1 MIQNFV
7 KKVFGSRS
15 DREVKL
21 LLPMVDQINQLAEGI
36 TNLSDDAMIER
47 SQALRESVIAAREAA
62 QTKADAEIL
71 DKDEA
76 NKFVLMAEHEKLEE
90 ILPEAFAMV
99 KETCLRMCGT
109 SWSVVGREL
118 SWDMVPYDVQ
128 IIGGIILHRGNVAE
142 MKTGEGKTLVAAFP
156 IYLNAL
162 TSRGVHLVT
171 VNDYLAQRDAE
182 WMGEIY
188 RRLGLSV
195 GYILNNM
202 APEQRRANYNCDIT
216 YGTNNEFGFD
226 YLRDNMSLQKED
238 LVQRDH
244 AYAIVDEVDS
254 VLIDEA
260 RTPLIISGAVDA
272 PVDTSFKELRPMVQN
287 LVRNQNALVA
297 KIVGEG
303 QSLMS
308 DGKNKEAGYKLLQAL
323 RGMPKHPK
331 VMKIFQEAGTKK
343 LAHQVE
349 SEFMR
354 DKKLHEVDEDL
365 YFSIDEKTH
374 VIDIN
379 EKGRNALAPDNP
391 DVFVIPDLGELL
403 HDIDENDQ
411 LSKLEKDQEKEKA
424 YQVHADRSGRIHNMT
439 QLLRAYT
446 LYEKDVEYVVQDGRV
461 QIVDEFTGRILSG
474 RRYSDGL
481 HQALEAKENV
491 TVERETQTLATITIQ
506 NYFRMYDKLAGMTGT
521 AETEAEEFG
530 SIYNLDVLVIPTHRP
545 IVRDDRDDLIYK
557 TTREKYNAAVD
568 EITQCHHSGQPSLVG
583 TISVEASE
591 LLSRMLK
598 RKGIPHNVLNAK
610 QHQSEAEIVALAGQR
625 GAVTIATNMAG
636 RGTDIKLGEGIKEL
650 DGLHIIG
657 TERHESRRIDL
668 QLRGRSGRQGDP
680 GTSVFYL
687 SLEDD
692 LMRLFNSER
701 IASVMDKL
709 GAEEGEVITAKMVT
723 RAIENA
729 QKKVEQRNF
738 GIRKHLLEYDDVM
751 NQQRQVVYDLRKQ
764 ALNDDDITDAID
776 DMVDD
781 YVDDELNRMGDTSP
795 ENWDWDD
802 LGQSLSSHMLVD
814 VSLEK
819 VQETNGN
826 QEITLEDV
834 RSFVLFRAKEV
845 YQTRESLL
853 PADVM
858 RGFEK
863 FVVLRT
869 IDEKWKDHLYA
880 MDQLRE
886 GINLRAYGQKNPLL
900 EYKSEGFQMFQQMM
914 ADTSETTI
922 KRLYRTQIQGMEAAP
937 EMPVSKA
944 RNIQTQH
951 DETTG
956 MGFSGPSMQEQA
968 PAQSGAPKQPIH
980 VDEKIGRNAKIK
992 MVSPS
997 GKQVEVKYKKLKQ
1010 YLNQGYTQVS

>member
-1 MIQNFV
+1 MIQKLV
-7 KKVFGSRS
+7 KKIFGTRS
-15 DREVKL
+15 DREIRQLFPLVDEINKL
-21 LLPMVDQINQLAEGI
+21 TESLKNKSDQELK
-36 TNLSDDAMIER
+36 DR
-47 SQALRESVIAAREAA
+47 SQELRAELIEDSS
-62 QTKADAEIL
+62 KAKEFASKEFS
-71 DKDEA
+71 DKSEQA
-76 NKFVLMAEHEKLEE
+76 KYVLEQEHKKLEA

-99 KETCLRMCGT
+99 KETCTRMCGS

-118 SWDMVPYDVQ
+118 SWEMVPYDVQ
-128 IIGGIILHRGNVAE
+128 IVGGVILHRGNVAE

-162 TSRGVHLVT
+162 TGRGVHLIT

-188 RRLGLSV
+188 KRLGLTV

-202 APEQRRANYNCDIT
+202 SPEQRKNNYSCDIT

-226 YLRDNMSLQKED
+226 YLRDNMALQKDD
-238 LVQRDH
+238 LVQRGH
-244 AYAIVDEVDS
+244 AFAIVDEVDS

-272 PVDTSFKELRPMVQN
+272 PVDTTFSELRPLVQN
-287 LVRNQNALVA
+287 LVQKQNSLVA
-297 KIVGEG
+297 KIVSDAE
-303 QSLMS
+303 SLMK
-308 DGKNKEAGYKLLQAL
+308 DEKNNDSGYKFLQAL

-331 VMKIFQEAGTKK
+331 VMKAFQEAGTKK
-343 LAHQVE
+343 LAHQIE

-365 YFSIDEKTH
+365 FFSIDEKTH
-374 VIDIN
+374 VIDIT
-379 EKGRNALAPDNP
+379 EKGRNTLAPNDP
-391 DVFVIPDLGELL
+391 EVFIIPDLGEIL
-403 HDIDENDQ
+403 HDIEKNDN
-411 LSKLEKDQEKEKA
+411 LSQLEKDQEKDKA
-424 YQVHADRSGRIHNMT
+424 HQLHADRSGKIHNMT

-481 HQALEAKENV
+481 HQALETKENV
-491 TVERETQTLATITIQ
+491 KIERETQTLATITIQ

-530 SIYNLDVLVIPTHRP
+530 SIYNLDVLAIPTHMP
-545 IVRDDRDDLIYK
+545 VVRDDRNDLIYK
-557 TTREKYNAAVD
+557 TTREKYNAVVE
-568 EITQCHHSGQPSLVG
+568 EISKSHKSGQPTLVG
-583 TISVEASE
+583 TISVEVSE

-598 RKGIPHNVLNAK
+598 REGVPHNVLNAK
-610 QHQSEAEIVALAGQR
+610 QHQGEAEIVARAGQK

-636 RGTDIKLGEGIKEL
+636 RGTDIKLGRGITDL
-650 DGLHIIG
+650 GGLHIIG

-680 GTSVFYL
+680 GSSVFYL

-701 IASVMDKL
+701 IASVMDRL

-751 NQQRQVVYDLRKQ
+751 NQQRQVIYDLRRQ
-764 ALNDDDITDAID
+764 ALNDEEISNSIE
-776 DMVDD
+776 DMLDD
-781 YVDDELNRMGDTSP
+781 YVDDELAKMEEMSP
-795 ENWDWDD
+795 QNWDWENIK
-802 LGQSLSSHMLVD
+802 QNFASHLLVEVNLELVQNHIGMND
-814 VSLEK
+814 ITVEHVREFVLEK
-819 VQETNGN
+819 A
-826 QEITLEDV
+826 
-834 RSFVLFRAKEV
+834 REV
-845 YQTRESLL
+845 YNSRKSLL
-853 PADVM
+853 PSDVM
-858 RGFEK
+858 NGFEK
-863 FVVLRT
+863 FVALRT

-914 ADTSETTI
+914 ADTSELTLQ
-922 KRLYRTQIQGMEAAP
+922 RLYRTQIQGMSASP
-937 EMPVSKA
+937 QMPVTKD
-944 RNIQTQH
+944 RNVQVQH
-951 DETTG
+951 DESTG
-956 MGFSGPSMQEQA
+956 MGFSGPSLKEQA
-968 PAQSGAPKQPIH
+968 AASSGIPNQPIN
-980 VDEKIGRNAKIK
+980 VDEKIGRNEKIK
-992 MVSPS
+992 LVSPS
-997 GKQVEVKYKKLKQ
+997 GEQIKVKYKKLQQ
-1010 YLNQGYTQVS
+1010 YLNQGYSKV

>member
-1 MIQNFV
+1 MIQNLV

-15 DREVKL
+15 DREVKQL
-21 LLPMVDQINQLAEGI
+21 YPLVDDINRLAEGFI
-36 TNLSDDAMIER
+36 DQSDKELKER
-47 SQALRESVIAAREAA
+47 SQELRATVIEAIEVA
-62 QTKADAEIL
+62 KAKAEKDII

-76 NKFVLMAEHEKLEE
+76 KKFILLAEHEKLEQ

-99 KETCLRMCGT
+99 KETCRRMCGT
-109 SWSVVGREL
+109 SWRVVGREL
-118 SWDMVPYDVQ
+118 SWEMVPYDVQ
-128 IIGGIILHRGNVAE
+128 IVGGIILHRGNVAE

-162 TSRGVHLVT
+162 TGRGVHLIT

-195 GYILNNM
+195 GFILNNM
-202 APEQRRANYNCDIT
+202 TPEMRRENYSCDIT

-226 YLRDNMSLQKED
+226 YLRDNMALQKED

-272 PVDTSFKELRPMVQN
+272 PVDTSFKDLCPLIQN
-287 LVRNQNALVA
+287 LVRQQNTLVGN
-297 KIVGEG
+297 IVSEGED
-303 QSLMS
+303 LMH
-308 DGKNKEAGYKLLQAL
+308 DGKDRDAGYKLLQAL

-331 VMKIFQEAGTKK
+331 VMKTFQEAGTKK
-343 LAHQVE
+343 LAYQVE

-354 DKKLHEVDEDL
+354 DKKLHEVDDDL
-365 YFSIDEKTH
+365 FFSIEEKSH
-374 VIDIN
+374 VIDIT
-379 EKGRNALAPDNP
+379 EKGRNTLAPDNP

-403 HDIDENDQ
+403 HDIDQNDG
-411 LSKLEKDQEKEKA
+411 LTKLEKDQEKEKA
-424 YQVHADRSGRIHNMT
+424 HQTHADRSGRIHNMT

-530 SIYNLDVLVIPTHRP
+530 SIYNLNVLVIPTHRP
-545 IVRDDRDDLIYK
+545 VVRDDRNDLIYK
-557 TTREKYNAAVD
+557 TTREKYNGVVE

-583 TISVEASE
+583 TISVDASE

-598 RKGIPHNVLNAK
+598 RKGIPHSVLNAK
-610 QHQSEAEIVALAGQR
+610 QHQSEAEIVARAGQR

-636 RGTDIKLGEGIKEL
+636 RGTDIKLGEGMKEL
-650 DGLHIIG
+650 GGLHIIG

-680 GTSVFYL
+680 GSSVFYL

-751 NQQRQVVYDLRKQ
+751 NQQRKVVYDIRKQ
-764 ALNDDDITDAID
+764 ALNDSDITEAIE

-781 YVDDELNRMGDTSP
+781 YVDDELTRMEDTSP
-795 ENWDWDD
+795 QNWDWDN
-802 LGQSLSSHMLVD
+802 LKQNLSSHMLVD
-814 VSLEK
+814 ANLDS
-819 VQETNGN
+819 VQETKGSD
-826 QEITLEDV
+826 EISLEDV
-834 RSFVLFRAKEV
+834 RDYILSQAKEV

-853 PADVM
+853 PEDIM

-869 IDEKWKDHLYA
+869 IDEKWKDHLYG

-914 ADTSETTI
+914 ADTSEETI
-922 KRLYRTQIQGMEAAP
+922 QRLYRTQIQGMESAP
-937 EMPVSKA
+937 EMPVNKA
-944 RNIQTQH
+944 RNVQTQH

-968 PAQSGAPKQPIH
+968 ASSSGAPKQPVH
-980 VDEKIGRNAKIK
+980 VDEKIGRNDKIK
-992 MVSPS
+992 LMSPS
-997 GKQVEVKYKKLKQ
+997 GKQVEVKYKKLQ
-1010 YLNQGYTQVS
+1010 QFLNQGYTKV

>member
-1 MIQNFV
+1 MIQNLV

-15 DREVKL
+15 DREVKQLYPLVSEINKFAETL
-21 LLPMVDQINQLAEGI
+21 LDKSDEDLKARSIELRNEIISAVKEAKEAAKKDINDKEEAKKFILLAEH
-36 TNLSDDAMIER
+36 S
-47 SQALRESVIAAREAA
+47 
-62 QTKADAEIL
+62 
-71 DKDEA
+71 
-76 NKFVLMAEHEKLEE
+76 KLEE

-99 KETCLRMCGT
+99 KETCRRMCGS
-109 SWSVVGREL
+109 SWKVVGREL
-118 SWDMVPYDVQ
+118 KWEMIPYDVQ

-162 TSRGVHLVT
+162 AGRGVHLIT

-188 RRLGLSV
+188 KRLGLSV
-195 GYILNNM
+195 GFILNNM
-202 APEQRRANYNCDIT
+202 TPEQRRQNYNCDIT

-226 YLRDNMSLQKED
+226 YLRDNMALQKED

-272 PVDTSFKELRPMVQN
+272 PVDSSFKDLRPLIQN
-287 LVRNQNALVA
+287 LVRKQNTLVSQI
-297 KIVGEG
+297 IVEADN
-303 QSLMS
+303 LLE
-308 DGKNKEAGYKLLQAL
+308 DGKDKEAGYKYLQAL

-331 VMKIFQEAGTKK
+331 VMKAFQEAGAKK
-343 LAHQVE
+343 LAYQIE

-365 YFSIDEKTH
+365 FFSIDEKTH
-374 VIDIN
+374 VIDIT
-379 EKGRNALAPDNP
+379 EMGRNNLAPDDP
-391 DVFVIPDLGELL
+391 DLFVIPDLGELL
-403 HDIDENDQ
+403 HDIDNNESF
-411 LSKLEKDQEKEKA
+411 SKIEKDKEKEA
-424 YQVHADRSGRIHNMT
+424 AHQTHADRSGQIHNMT

-446 LYEKDVEYVVQDGRV
+446 LYEKDVEYVVQDSRV

-521 AETEAEEFG
+521 AETEAEEFA
-530 SIYNLDVLVIPTHRP
+530 SIYNLEVLVIPTHRP
-545 IVRDDRDDLIYK
+545 IVRDDRNDLIYK
-557 TTREKYNAAVD
+557 TTREKYNAVVE
-568 EITQCHHSGQPSLVG
+568 EIIRCQQTGQPSLVG

-598 RKGIPHNVLNAK
+598 SKGVPHNVLNAK
-610 QHQSEAEIVALAGQR
+610 QHQSEAEIVARAGQH

-636 RGTDIKLGEGIKEL
+636 RGTDIKLGEGMKEL
-650 DGLHIIG
+650 GGLHIIG

-668 QLRGRSGRQGDP
+668 QLRGRSGRQGDS
-680 GTSVFYL
+680 GSSVFYL

-701 IASVMDKL
+701 IASIMDRL

-751 NQQRQVVYDLRKQ
+751 NQQRQVVYDIRKQ
-764 ALNDDDITDAID
+764 ALNDEDITEAID

-781 YVDDELNRMGDTSP
+781 YVDDELTNMEDTSP
-795 ENWDWDD
+795 ENWEWES
-802 LGQSLSSHMLVD
+802 LRQTLSSHMLVD
-814 VSLEK
+814 VNLEK
-819 VQETNGN
+819 VQELKKNEN
-826 QEITLEDV
+826 LTLEDV
-834 RSFVLFRAKEV
+834 REYILTQSKEV
-845 YQTRESLL
+845 YKTRESLL
-853 PADVM
+853 PQDVM

-900 EYKSEGFQMFQQMM
+900 EYKSEGFQMFQEMM
-914 ADTSETTI
+914 ANTSEATI
-922 KRLYRTQIQGMEAAP
+922 QRLYRTQIQGMDSAP
-937 EMPVSKA
+937 ELPSNKT
-944 RNIQTQH
+944 RNVQTLH

-968 PAQSGAPKQPIH
+968 AASSGVPNQPINT
-980 VDEKIGRNAKIK
+980 DEKIGRNDKIRL
-992 MVSPS
+992 VSPS
-997 GKQVEVKYKKLKQ
+997 GNQIEVKYKKLQQ
-1010 YLNQGYTQVS
+1010 YLNQGYTKV

>member
-1 MIQNFV
+1 MIQNLI

-15 DREVKL
+15 DREMKE
-21 LLPMVDQINQLAEGI
+21 LLPLVDEVNQFAESL
-36 TNLSDDAMIER
+36 TSKSDGE
-47 SQALRESVIAAREAA
+47 LRERTQELKASIREIRIIAEEKAA
-62 QTKADAEIL
+62 KEIN

-76 NKFVLMAEHEKLEE
+76 HKFILLAEHDKLEE

-99 KETCLRMCGT
+99 KETCRRMCGT
-109 SWSVVGREL
+109 SWKVVGREL
-118 SWDMVPYDVQ
+118 SWEMVPFDVQ
-128 IIGGIILHRGNVAE
+128 IMGGIILHRGNVTE

-162 TSRGVHLVT
+162 TGRGVHLIT

-182 WMGEIY
+182 WMGEVY
-188 RRLGLSV
+188 KRLDLSV
-195 GYILNNM
+195 GFILNNM
-202 APEQRRANYNCDIT
+202 TPEQRRENYNRDIT

-238 LVQRDH
+238 QVQRDH

-272 PVDTSFKELRPMVQN
+272 PVDTSFKDLRPLVQN
-287 LVRNQNALVA
+287 LVRQQNALVS
-297 KIVGEG
+297 KIVSEGET
-303 QSLMS
+303 LL
-308 DGKNKEAGYKLLQAL
+308 KEEKDRDAGYKFLQAL
-323 RGMPKHPK
+323 RGQPKHPK
-331 VMKIFQEAGTKK
+331 VMKIFQEGGTKK

-354 DKKLHEVDEDL
+354 DKKLHEVDDDL
-365 YFSIDEKTH
+365 FFSIDEKTH
-374 VIDIN
+374 VIDIT
-379 EKGRNALAPDNP
+379 EKGRNALAPDSP
-391 DVFVIPDLGELL
+391 ETFIIPDLGEML
-403 HDIDENDQ
+403 HDIDENES
-411 LSKLEKDQEKEKA
+411 LSKLEKDQEKENA
-424 YQVHADRSGRIHNMT
+424 HQLHPDRSGRIHNMT

-446 LYEKDVEYVVQDGRV
+446 LYDKDVEYVVENDRV
-461 QIVDEFTGRILSG
+461 QIVDEFTGRILAG

-530 SIYNLDVLVIPTHRP
+530 SIYNLDVVVIPTHRP
-545 IVRDDRDDLIYK
+545 IIRDDNEDLIYK
-557 TTREKYNAAVD
+557 TTREKYNAVVE
-568 EITQCHHSGQPSLVG
+568 EIASCHHKGQPSLVG
-583 TISVEASE
+583 TITVEASE

-598 RKGIPHNVLNAK
+598 RRVIPHNVLNAK
-610 QHQSEAEIVALAGQR
+610 QHQSEAEIVARAGQT

-636 RGTDIKLGEGIKEL
+636 RGTDIKLGEGVIEAG
-650 DGLHIIG
+650 GLHIIG

-680 GTSVFYL
+680 GSSVFYL

-701 IASVMDKL
+701 IASIMDRL

-751 NQQRQVVYDLRKQ
+751 NQQRQVVYDIRNQ
-764 ALNDDDITDAID
+764 ALNDEDISDAVL
-776 DMVDD
+776 DMVDE
-781 YVDDELNRMGDTSP
+781 YVDDELNRMEDISP
-795 ENWDWDD
+795 QNWDWEN
-802 LGQSLSSHMLVD
+802 LRQNLSSHLLVD
-814 VSLEK
+814 VDYESVKESAESDE
-819 VQETNGN
+819 VS
-826 QEITLEDV
+826 IEDA
-834 RSFVLFRAKEV
+834 RNFILDQAKEV

-853 PADVM
+853 PDDVM

-863 FVVLRT
+863 FVMLRT

-914 ADTSETTI
+914 VDTTEETVQ
-922 KRLYRTQIQGMEAAP
+922 RLYRTQIRGMEAAP
-937 EMPVSKA
+937 EMPVSRA
-944 RNIQTQH
+944 RNVQTQH

-968 PAQSGAPKQPIH
+968 VASSGVPKQPVH
-980 VDEKIGRNAKIK
+980 ADEKIGRNAKVK

-997 GKQVEVKYKKLKQ
+997 GKQVEVKYKKLQQ
-1010 YLNQGYTQVS
+1010 YLNQGYAQV

>member
-1 MIQNFV
+1 MIQNLI

-15 DREVKL
+15 DREMKP
-21 LLPMVDQINQLAEGI
+21 LLPLVDEVNQFAESL
-36 TNLSDDAMIER
+36 TSKSDDE
-47 SQALRESVIAAREAA
+47 LRERTQELKASIREIRIIAEEKAA
-62 QTKADAEIL
+62 KEIN

-76 NKFVLMAEHEKLEE
+76 HKFILLAEHDKLEE

-99 KETCLRMCGT
+99 KETCRRMCGT
-109 SWSVVGREL
+109 SWKVVGREL
-118 SWDMVPYDVQ
+118 SWEMVPFDVQ
-128 IIGGIILHRGNVAE
+128 IMGGIILHRGNVTE

-162 TSRGVHLVT
+162 TGRGVHLIT

-182 WMGEIY
+182 WMGEVY
-188 RRLGLSV
+188 KRLGLSV
-195 GYILNNM
+195 GFILNNM
-202 APEQRRANYNCDIT
+202 TPEQRRENYNRDIT

-238 LVQRDH
+238 QVQRDH

-272 PVDTSFKELRPMVQN
+272 PVDTSFKDLRPLVQN
-287 LVRNQNALVA
+287 LVRQQNALVS
-297 KIVGEG
+297 KIVSEGEA
-303 QSLMS
+303 LL
-308 DGKNKEAGYKLLQAL
+308 KEEKDRDAGYKLLQAL
-323 RGMPKHPK
+323 RGQPKHPK
-331 VMKIFQEAGTKK
+331 VMKIFQEGGTKK

-354 DKKLHEVDEDL
+354 DKKLHEVDDDL
-365 YFSIDEKTH
+365 FFSIDEKTH
-374 VIDIN
+374 VIDIT
-379 EKGRNALAPDNP
+379 EKGRDALAPDSP
-391 DVFVIPDLGELL
+391 ETFVIPDLGEML
-403 HDIDENDQ
+403 HDIDENES
-411 LSKLEKDQEKEKA
+411 LSKLEKDQEKENA
-424 YQVHADRSGRIHNMT
+424 HQLHADRSGRIHNMT

-446 LYEKDVEYVVQDGRV
+446 LYDKDVEYVVQNGRV
-461 QIVDEFTGRILSG
+461 QIVDEFTGRILAG

-530 SIYNLDVLVIPTHRP
+530 SIYNLNVVVIPTNRP
-545 IVRDDRDDLIYK
+545 IIRDDNEDLIYK
-557 TTREKYNAAVD
+557 TTREKYNAVVE
-568 EITQCHHSGQPSLVG
+568 EIASCHHKGQPSLVG
-583 TISVEASE
+583 TITVEASE

-598 RKGIPHNVLNAK
+598 RRGIPHNVLNAK
-610 QHQSEAEIVALAGQR
+610 QHQSEAEIVARAGQT

-636 RGTDIKLGEGIKEL
+636 RGTDIKLGEGVIEAG
-650 DGLHIIG
+650 GLHIIG

-680 GTSVFYL
+680 GSSVFYL

-701 IASVMDKL
+701 IASIMDRL

-751 NQQRQVVYDLRKQ
+751 NQQRQVVYDIRNQ
-764 ALNDDDITDAID
+764 ALNDEDISDAVL
-776 DMVDD
+776 DMVDE
-781 YVDDELNRMGDTSP
+781 YVDDELNRMEDTSP
-795 ENWDWDD
+795 QNWDWEN
-802 LGQSLSSHMLVD
+802 LRQNLSAHLLVD
-814 VSLEK
+814 VDYESVKESAESDEVSIEDARNLILE
-819 VQETNGN
+819 Q
-826 QEITLEDV
+826 
-834 RSFVLFRAKEV
+834 AKEV

-853 PADVM
+853 PDDVM

-863 FVVLRT
+863 FVMLRT

-914 ADTSETTI
+914 VDTTEETVQ
-922 KRLYRTQIQGMEAAP
+922 RLYRTQIRGMEAAP
-937 EMPVSKA
+937 EMPVSRA
-944 RNIQTQH
+944 RNVQTQH

-968 PAQSGAPKQPIH
+968 AASSGVPKQPVH
-980 VDEKIGRNAKIK
+980 ADEKIGRNEKVK

-997 GKQVEVKYKKLKQ
+997 GKQVEVKYKKLQQ
-1010 YLNQGYTQVS
+1010 YLNQGYAQV

>member
-1 MIQNFV
+1 MIQRLI
-7 KKVFGSRS
+7 KKIFGTRS
-15 DREVKL
+15 DREIRQL
-21 LLPMVDQINQLAEGI
+21 YPLVDEINKLAES
-36 TNLSDDAMIER
+36 LKDKSDQDIKNR
-47 SQALRESVIAAREAA
+47 SEELRAELIDNNN
-62 QTKADAEIL
+62 KAKEHASKEFSDKSEQRKYIL
-71 DKDEA
+71 EQ
-76 NKFVLMAEHEKLEE
+76 EHKKLEA

-99 KETCLRMCGT
+99 KETCRRMCGS
-109 SWSVVGREL
+109 SWSVVGRDL
-118 SWDMVPYDVQ
+118 SWEMIPYDVQ

-162 TSRGVHLVT
+162 TGRGVHLIT

-182 WMGEIY
+182 WMGEVY
-188 RRLGLSV
+188 KRLGLSV

-202 APEQRRANYNCDIT
+202 SPQERKNNYGCDIT

-226 YLRDNMSLQKED
+226 YLRDNMALQKD
-238 LVQRDH
+238 DQVQRGH
-244 AYAIVDEVDS
+244 AFAIVDEVDS

-272 PVDTSFKELRPMVQN
+272 PVDTTFTELRPLVQN
-287 LVRNQNALVA
+287 LVQKQNSLVA
-297 KIVGEG
+297 QIVSEGEA
-303 QSLMS
+303 LMKEGKDS
-308 DGKNKEAGYKLLQAL
+308 DSGYKFLQAL

-331 VMKIFQEAGTKK
+331 VMKAFQEAGTKK
-343 LAHQVE
+343 LAHQIE
-349 SEFMR
+349 SELMR

-365 YFSIDEKTH
+365 FFSIDEKTH
-374 VIDIN
+374 VIDIT

-391 DVFVIPDLGELL
+391 EVFIIPDLGEML
-403 HDIDENDQ
+403 HDIGKNENFSQ
-411 LSKLEKDQEKEKA
+411 LEKDQEKDKA
-424 YQVHADRSGRIHNMT
+424 HQLHADRSGKIHNMT

-481 HQALEAKENV
+481 HQALETKENV
-491 TVERETQTLATITIQ
+491 KIERETQTLATITIQ

-530 SIYNLDVLVIPTHRP
+530 AIYNLDVLAIPTHMP
-545 IVRDDRDDLIYK
+545 VVRDDRNDLIYK
-557 TTREKYNAAVD
+557 TTREKYNAVVE
-568 EITQCHHSGQPSLVG
+568 EISKSHRSGQPTLVG
-583 TISVEASE
+583 TISVEVSE

-598 RKGIPHNVLNAK
+598 REGIPHNVLNAK
-610 QHQSEAEIVALAGQR
+610 QHKGEAEIVARAGQK

-636 RGTDIKLGEGIKEL
+636 RGTDIKLGEGITDL
-650 DGLHIIG
+650 GGLHIIG

-680 GTSVFYL
+680 GSSVFYL

-701 IASVMDKL
+701 IASVMDRL

-751 NQQRQVVYDLRKQ
+751 NQQRQVIYDLRRQ
-764 ALNDDDITDAID
+764 ALNDEDISNSIEDMLDDYIDDELSKMEEMSPQNWDWENIKQNFASHLLVEVNLELVQEFSEIDDITTEH
-776 DMVDD
+776 VREF
-781 YVDDELNRMGDTSP
+781 V
-795 ENWDWDD
+795 
-802 LGQSLSSHMLVD
+802 
-814 VSLEK
+814 LEK
-819 VQETNGN
+819 
-826 QEITLEDV
+826 
-834 RSFVLFRAKEV
+834 AKQV
-845 YQTRESLL
+845 YSSRKSLL
-853 PADVM
+853 PTDVM
-858 RGFEK
+858 QGFEK
-863 FVVLRT
+863 FVALRT
-869 IDEKWKDHLYA
+869 IDEKWKDHLYS

-914 ADTSETTI
+914 ADTSELTLQ
-922 KRLYRTQIQGMEAAP
+922 RLYRTQIQGMNTSP
-937 EMPVSKA
+937 EIPVSKD
-944 RNIQTQH
+944 RNIQVQH
-951 DETTG
+951 DESTG
-956 MGFSGPSMQEQA
+956 MGFSGPSLQEQA
-968 PAQSGAPKQPIH
+968 AASSGMPKQPVN
-980 VDEKIGRNAKIK
+980 VDEKIGRNEKIAL
-992 MVSPS
+992 VSPS
-997 GKQVEVKYKKLKQ
+997 GKQIEVKYKKLQQ
-1010 YLNQGYTQVS
+1010 YLNQGYSKV

>member
-1 MIQNFV
+1 MIQNLV

-15 DREVKL
+15 DREVKQLYPL
-21 LLPMVDQINQLAEGI
+21 LNEINIFADKL
-36 TNLSDDAMIER
+36 LDKSDEELKNRSIE
-47 SQALRESVIAAREAA
+47 LR
-62 QTKADAEIL
+62 TEIL
-71 DKDEA
+71 SAVEEAKEKAKKEISDKDEA
-76 NKFVLMAEHEKLEE
+76 KKFILLAEHNKLEE
-90 ILPEAFAMV
+90 VLPEAFAMV
-99 KETCLRMCGT
+99 KETCRRMCGS
-109 SWSVVGREL
+109 SWKVVGREL
-118 SWDMVPYDVQ
+118 KWEMIPYDVQ

-162 TSRGVHLVT
+162 TGRGVHLIT

-182 WMGEIY
+182 WMGEVY
-188 RRLGLSV
+188 KRLGLSV
-195 GYILNNM
+195 GFILNNM
-202 APEQRRANYNCDIT
+202 TPEQRRQNYNCDIT

-226 YLRDNMSLQKED
+226 YLRDNMALQKED

-272 PVDTSFKELRPMVQN
+272 PVDTSFKDLRPLIQN
-287 LVRNQNALVA
+287 LVRQQNALVSQI
-297 KIVGEG
+297 IVEADDLLKE
-303 QSLMS
+303 SK
-308 DGKNKEAGYKLLQAL
+308 DKEAGYKFLQAL

-331 VMKIFQEAGTKK
+331 VMKAFQEAGAKK
-343 LAHQVE
+343 LAYQIE

-365 YFSIDEKTH
+365 FFSIDEKTH
-374 VIDIN
+374 VIDIT
-379 EKGRNALAPDNP
+379 EKGRNSLAPDDP
-391 DVFVIPDLGELL
+391 DLFVIPDLGELL
-403 HDIDENDQ
+403 HDIDIND
-411 LSKLEKDQEKEKA
+411 SFSNIEKEKEKEA
-424 YQVHADRSGRIHNMT
+424 AHQTHADRSGRIHNMT

-446 LYEKDVEYVVQDGRV
+446 LYEKDVEYVVQDSRV

-521 AETEAEEFG
+521 AETEAEEFA
-530 SIYNLDVLVIPTHRP
+530 SIYNLDVLVIPTNQP
-545 IVRDDRDDLIYK
+545 IVRDDRNDLIYK
-557 TTREKYNAAVD
+557 TTREKYNAVVE
-568 EITQCHHSGQPSLVG
+568 EIIRCHQSGQPSLVG

-598 RKGIPHNVLNAK
+598 SKGVPHNVLNAK
-610 QHQSEAEIVALAGQR
+610 QHQSEAEIVARAGQH

-636 RGTDIKLGEGIKEL
+636 RGTDIKLGEGMKEL
-650 DGLHIIG
+650 GGLHIIG

-668 QLRGRSGRQGDP
+668 QLRGRSGRQGDS
-680 GTSVFYL
+680 GSSVFYL

-701 IASVMDKL
+701 IASIMDRL

-751 NQQRQVVYDLRKQ
+751 NQQRQVVYDIRKQ
-764 ALNDDDITDAID
+764 ALNDEDITEAID

-781 YVDDELNRMGDTSP
+781 YVDDELTSMEDTSP
-795 ENWDWDD
+795 ENWEWES
-802 LGQSLSSHMLVD
+802 LRQNLSSHLLVD
-814 VSLEK
+814 VNLK
-819 VQETNGN
+819 TVQGINDDSEV
-826 QEITLEDV
+826 TLENV
-834 RSFVLFRAKEV
+834 REYILMQAKEV
-845 YQTRESLL
+845 YKTRESLL
-853 PADVM
+853 PQDIM

-900 EYKSEGFQMFQQMM
+900 EYKSEGFQMFQEMM
-914 ADTSETTI
+914 SSTSEATI
-922 KRLYRTQIQGMEAAP
+922 QRLYRTQIQGMDTAP
-937 EMPVSKA
+937 ELPLNKA
-944 RNIQTQH
+944 RNVQALH
-951 DETTG
+951 DESTG

-968 PAQSGAPKQPIH
+968 SSSSGAPKQP
-980 VDEKIGRNAKIK
+980 VNTDEKIGRNDKISL
-992 MVSPS
+992 VSPS
-997 GKQVEVKYKKLKQ
+997 GNQVEVKYKKLQQ
-1010 YLNQGYTQVS
+1010 YLNQGYTKV

>member
-1 MIQNFV
+1 MIQNLI

-15 DREVKL
+15 DREMKE
-21 LLPMVDQINQLAEGI
+21 LLPLVDEVNQFAESL
-36 TNLSDDAMIER
+36 TSKSDGE
-47 SQALRESVIAAREAA
+47 LRERTQELKASIREIRIIAEEKAA
-62 QTKADAEIL
+62 KEIN

-76 NKFVLMAEHEKLEE
+76 HKFILLAEHDKLEE

-99 KETCLRMCGT
+99 KETCRRMCGT
-109 SWSVVGREL
+109 SWKVVGREL
-118 SWDMVPYDVQ
+118 SWEMVPFDVQ
-128 IIGGIILHRGNVAE
+128 IMGGIILHRGNVTE

-162 TSRGVHLVT
+162 TGRGVHLIT

-182 WMGEIY
+182 WMGEVY
-188 RRLGLSV
+188 KRLGLSV
-195 GYILNNM
+195 GFILNNM
-202 APEQRRANYNCDIT
+202 TPEQRRENYNRDIT

-238 LVQRDH
+238 QVQRDH

-272 PVDTSFKELRPMVQN
+272 PVDTSFKDLRPLVQN
-287 LVRNQNALVA
+287 LVRQQNALVS
-297 KIVGEG
+297 KIVSEGET
-303 QSLMS
+303 LL
-308 DGKNKEAGYKLLQAL
+308 KEEKDRDAGYKFLQAL
-323 RGMPKHPK
+323 RGQPKHPK
-331 VMKIFQEAGTKK
+331 VMKIFQEGGTKK

-354 DKKLHEVDEDL
+354 DKKLHEVDDDL
-365 YFSIDEKTH
+365 FFSIDEKTH
-374 VIDIN
+374 VIDIT
-379 EKGRNALAPDNP
+379 EKGRNALAPDSP
-391 DVFVIPDLGELL
+391 ETFIIPDLGEML
-403 HDIDENDQ
+403 HDIDENES
-411 LSKLEKDQEKEKA
+411 LSKLEKDQEKENA
-424 YQVHADRSGRIHNMT
+424 HQLHADRSGRIHNMT

-446 LYEKDVEYVVQDGRV
+446 LYDKDVEYVVENDRV
-461 QIVDEFTGRILSG
+461 QIVDEFTGRILAG

-530 SIYNLDVLVIPTHRP
+530 SIYNLDVVVIPTHRP
-545 IVRDDRDDLIYK
+545 IIRDDNEDLIYK
-557 TTREKYNAAVD
+557 TTREKYNAVVE
-568 EITQCHHSGQPSLVG
+568 EIASCHHKGQPSLVG
-583 TISVEASE
+583 TITVEASE

-598 RKGIPHNVLNAK
+598 RRVIPHNVLNAK
-610 QHQSEAEIVALAGQR
+610 QHQSEAEIVARAGQT

-636 RGTDIKLGEGIKEL
+636 RGTDIKLGEGVIEAG
-650 DGLHIIG
+650 GLHIIG

-680 GTSVFYL
+680 GSSVFYL

-701 IASVMDKL
+701 IASIMDRL

-751 NQQRQVVYDLRKQ
+751 NQQRQVVYDIRNQ
-764 ALNDDDITDAID
+764 ALNDEDISDAVLN
-776 DMVDD
+776 MVDE
-781 YVDDELNRMGDTSP
+781 YVDDELNRMEDISP
-795 ENWDWDD
+795 QNWDWEN
-802 LGQSLSSHMLVD
+802 LRQNLSSHLLVD
-814 VSLEK
+814 VDYESVKESAESDE
-819 VQETNGN
+819 VS
-826 QEITLEDV
+826 IEDA
-834 RSFVLFRAKEV
+834 RNFILDQAKEV

-853 PADVM
+853 PDDVM

-863 FVVLRT
+863 FVMLRT

-914 ADTSETTI
+914 VDTTEETVQ
-922 KRLYRTQIQGMEAAP
+922 RLYRTQIRGMEAAP
-937 EMPVSKA
+937 EMPVSRA
-944 RNIQTQH
+944 RNVQTQH

-968 PAQSGAPKQPIH
+968 VASSGVPKQPVH
-980 VDEKIGRNAKIK
+980 ADEKIGRNAKVK

-997 GKQVEVKYKKLKQ
+997 GKQVEVKYKKLQQ
-1010 YLNQGYTQVS
+1010 YLNQGYAQV

>member
-1 MIQNFV
+1 MIQNLV

-15 DREVKL
+15 DREVKQL
-21 LLPMVDQINQLAEGI
+21 YPLVDDINRLAEGFI
-36 TNLSDDAMIER
+36 DQSDKELKER
-47 SQALRESVIAAREAA
+47 SQELRATVIEAIEVA
-62 QTKADAEIL
+62 KAKAEKDII

-76 NKFVLMAEHEKLEE
+76 KKFILLAEHEKLEQ

-99 KETCLRMCGT
+99 KETCRRMCGT
-109 SWSVVGREL
+109 SWRVVGREL
-118 SWDMVPYDVQ
+118 SWEMVPYDVQ
-128 IIGGIILHRGNVAE
+128 IVGGIILHRGNVAE

-162 TSRGVHLVT
+162 TGRGVHLIT

-195 GYILNNM
+195 GFILNNM
-202 APEQRRANYNCDIT
+202 TPEMRRENYSCDIT

-226 YLRDNMSLQKED
+226 YLRDNMALQKED

-272 PVDTSFKELRPMVQN
+272 PVDTSFKDLCPLIQN
-287 LVRNQNALVA
+287 LVRQQNTLVGN
-297 KIVGEG
+297 IVREGED
-303 QSLMS
+303 LMH
-308 DGKNKEAGYKLLQAL
+308 DGKDRDAGYKLLQAL

-331 VMKIFQEAGTKK
+331 VMKTFQEAGTKK
-343 LAHQVE
+343 LAYQVE

-354 DKKLHEVDEDL
+354 DKKLHEVDDDL
-365 YFSIDEKTH
+365 FFSIDEKSH
-374 VIDIN
+374 VIDIT

-403 HDIDENDQ
+403 HDIDQNDG
-411 LSKLEKDQEKEKA
+411 LTKLEKDQEKEKA
-424 YQVHADRSGRIHNMT
+424 HQTHADRSGRIHNMT

-530 SIYNLDVLVIPTHRP
+530 SIYNLNVLVIPTHRP
-545 IVRDDRDDLIYK
+545 VVRDDRNDLIYK
-557 TTREKYNAAVD
+557 TTREKYNGVVE

-583 TISVEASE
+583 TISVDASE

-598 RKGIPHNVLNAK
+598 RKGIPHSVLNAK
-610 QHQSEAEIVALAGQR
+610 QHQSEAEIVARAGQR

-636 RGTDIKLGEGIKEL
+636 RGTDIKLGEGMKEL
-650 DGLHIIG
+650 GGLHIIG

-680 GTSVFYL
+680 GSSVFYL

-709 GAEEGEVITAKMVT
+709 GAEDGEVITARMVT

-751 NQQRQVVYDLRKQ
+751 NQQRKVVYDIRKQ
-764 ALNDDDITDAID
+764 ALNDSDITEAIE

-781 YVDDELNRMGDTSP
+781 YVDDELTRMEDTSP
-795 ENWDWDD
+795 QNWDWDN
-802 LGQSLSSHMLVD
+802 LKQNLSSHMLVD
-814 VSLEK
+814 ANLDS
-819 VQETNGN
+819 VQETKGSD
-826 QEITLEDV
+826 EISLEDV
-834 RSFVLFRAKEV
+834 RDYILSQAKEV

-853 PADVM
+853 PVDIM

-869 IDEKWKDHLYA
+869 IDEKWKDHLYG

-914 ADTSETTI
+914 ADTSEETI
-922 KRLYRTQIQGMEAAP
+922 QRLYRTQIQGMETAP
-937 EMPVSKA
+937 EMPVNKA
-944 RNIQTQH
+944 RNVQTQH

-968 PAQSGAPKQPIH
+968 ASSSGAPKQPVH
-980 VDEKIGRNAKIK
+980 VDEKIGRNDKIK
-992 MVSPS
+992 LMSPS
-997 GKQVEVKYKKLKQ
+997 GKQVEVKYKKLQ
-1010 YLNQGYTQVS
+1010 QFLNQGYTKV

>member
-1 MIQNFV
+1 MIQNLV

-15 DREVKL
+15 DREVKQL
-21 LLPMVDQINQLAEGI
+21 YPLVSEINKFAETLSDKSDEDLKARSIELRNEIISAVKEAKEAAKKDINDKEEAKKFILLAEH
-36 TNLSDDAMIER
+36 S
-47 SQALRESVIAAREAA
+47 
-62 QTKADAEIL
+62 
-71 DKDEA
+71 
-76 NKFVLMAEHEKLEE
+76 KLEE

-99 KETCLRMCGT
+99 KETCRRMCGS
-109 SWSVVGREL
+109 SWKVVGREL
-118 SWDMVPYDVQ
+118 KWEMIPYDVQ

-162 TSRGVHLVT
+162 AGRGVHLIT

-188 RRLGLSV
+188 KRLGLSV
-195 GYILNNM
+195 GFILNNM
-202 APEQRRANYNCDIT
+202 TPEQRRQNYNCDIT

-226 YLRDNMSLQKED
+226 YLRDNMALQKED

-272 PVDTSFKELRPMVQN
+272 PVDSSFKDLRPLIQN
-287 LVRNQNALVA
+287 LVRKQNTLVSQI
-297 KIVGEG
+297 IVEAHN
-303 QSLMS
+303 LLE
-308 DGKNKEAGYKLLQAL
+308 DGKDKEAGYKYLQAL

-331 VMKIFQEAGTKK
+331 VMKAFQEAGAKK
-343 LAHQVE
+343 LAYQIE

-365 YFSIDEKTH
+365 FFSIDEKTH
-374 VIDIN
+374 VIDIT
-379 EKGRNALAPDNP
+379 EMGRNNLAPDDP
-391 DVFVIPDLGELL
+391 DLFVIPDLGELL
-403 HDIDENDQ
+403 HDIDNNESF
-411 LSKLEKDQEKEKA
+411 SKIEKDKEKEA
-424 YQVHADRSGRIHNMT
+424 AHQTHADRSGQIHNMT

-446 LYEKDVEYVVQDGRV
+446 LYEKDVEYVVQDSRV

-521 AETEAEEFG
+521 AETEAEEFA
-530 SIYNLDVLVIPTHRP
+530 SIYNLEVLVIPTHRP
-545 IVRDDRDDLIYK
+545 IVRDDRNDLIYK
-557 TTREKYNAAVD
+557 TTREKYNAVVE
-568 EITQCHHSGQPSLVG
+568 EIIRCQQTGQPSLVG

-598 RKGIPHNVLNAK
+598 SKGVPHNVLNAK
-610 QHQSEAEIVALAGQR
+610 QHQSEAEIVARAGQH

-636 RGTDIKLGEGIKEL
+636 RGTDIKLGEGMKEL
-650 DGLHIIG
+650 GGLHIIG

-668 QLRGRSGRQGDP
+668 QLRGRSGRQGDS
-680 GTSVFYL
+680 GSSVFYL

-701 IASVMDKL
+701 IASIMDRL

-751 NQQRQVVYDLRKQ
+751 NQQRQVVYDIRKQ
-764 ALNDDDITDAID
+764 ALNDEDITEAID

-781 YVDDELNRMGDTSP
+781 YVDDELTNMEDTSP
-795 ENWDWDD
+795 ENWEWES
-802 LGQSLSSHMLVD
+802 LRQNLSSHMLVD
-814 VSLEK
+814 VNLEK
-819 VQETNGN
+819 VQELKKNEN
-826 QEITLEDV
+826 LTLEDV
-834 RSFVLFRAKEV
+834 REYILTQSKEV
-845 YQTRESLL
+845 YKTRESLL
-853 PADVM
+853 PQDVM

-900 EYKSEGFQMFQQMM
+900 EYKSEGFQMFQEMM
-914 ADTSETTI
+914 ANTSEATI
-922 KRLYRTQIQGMEAAP
+922 QRLYRTQIQGMDSAP
-937 EMPVSKA
+937 ELPSNKT
-944 RNIQTQH
+944 RNVQTLH

-968 PAQSGAPKQPIH
+968 AASSGAPKIPINT
-980 VDEKIGRNAKIK
+980 DEKIGRNDKVRL
-992 MVSPS
+992 VSPS
-997 GKQVEVKYKKLKQ
+997 GNQIEVKYKKLQQ
-1010 YLNQGYTQVS
+1010 YLNQGYTKV

>member
-1 MIQNFV
+1 MIQKLV
-7 KKVFGSRS
+7 KKIFGTRS
-15 DREVKL
+15 DREIRQLFPLVDEINKL
-21 LLPMVDQINQLAEGI
+21 TESLKNKSDQALK
-36 TNLSDDAMIER
+36 DR
-47 SQALRESVIAAREAA
+47 SQELRAELIEDSS
-62 QTKADAEIL
+62 KAKEFASKEFS
-71 DKDEA
+71 DKSEQA
-76 NKFVLMAEHEKLEE
+76 KYVLEQEHKKLEA

-99 KETCLRMCGT
+99 KETCTRMCGS

-118 SWDMVPYDVQ
+118 SWEMVPYDVQ
-128 IIGGIILHRGNVAE
+128 IVGGVILHRGNVAE

-162 TSRGVHLVT
+162 TGRGVHLIT

-188 RRLGLSV
+188 KRLGLTV

-202 APEQRRANYNCDIT
+202 SPEQRKNNYSCDIT

-226 YLRDNMSLQKED
+226 YLRDNMALQKDD
-238 LVQRDH
+238 LVQRGH
-244 AYAIVDEVDS
+244 AFAIVDEVDS

-272 PVDTSFKELRPMVQN
+272 PVDTTFSELRPLVQN
-287 LVRNQNALVA
+287 LVQKQNSLVA
-297 KIVGEG
+297 KIVSDAE
-303 QSLMS
+303 SLMK
-308 DGKNKEAGYKLLQAL
+308 DEKNNDSGYKFLQAL

-331 VMKIFQEAGTKK
+331 VMKAFQEAGTKK
-343 LAHQVE
+343 LAHQIE

-365 YFSIDEKTH
+365 FFSIDEKTH
-374 VIDIN
+374 VIDIT
-379 EKGRNALAPDNP
+379 EKGRNTLAPNDP
-391 DVFVIPDLGELL
+391 EVFIIPDLGEIL
-403 HDIDENDQ
+403 HDIEKNDN
-411 LSKLEKDQEKEKA
+411 LSQLEKDQEKDKA
-424 YQVHADRSGRIHNMT
+424 HQLHADRSGKIHNMT

-481 HQALEAKENV
+481 HQALETKENV
-491 TVERETQTLATITIQ
+491 KIERETQTLATITIQ

-530 SIYNLDVLVIPTHRP
+530 SIYNLDVLAIPTHMP
-545 IVRDDRDDLIYK
+545 VVRDDRNDLIYK
-557 TTREKYNAAVD
+557 TTREKYNAVVE
-568 EITQCHHSGQPSLVG
+568 EISKSHKSGQPTLVG
-583 TISVEASE
+583 TISVEVSE

-598 RKGIPHNVLNAK
+598 REGVPHNVLNAK
-610 QHQSEAEIVALAGQR
+610 QHQGEAEIVARAGQK

-636 RGTDIKLGEGIKEL
+636 RGTDIKLGRGITDL
-650 DGLHIIG
+650 GGLHIIG

-680 GTSVFYL
+680 GSSVFYL

-701 IASVMDKL
+701 IASVMDRL

-751 NQQRQVVYDLRKQ
+751 NQQRQVIYDLRRQ
-764 ALNDDDITDAID
+764 ALNDEEISNSIE
-776 DMVDD
+776 DMLDD
-781 YVDDELNRMGDTSP
+781 YVDDELAKMEEMSP
-795 ENWDWDD
+795 QNWDWENIK
-802 LGQSLSSHMLVD
+802 QNFASHLLVEVNLELVQNHIGMND
-814 VSLEK
+814 ITVEHVREFVLEK
-819 VQETNGN
+819 AT
-826 QEITLEDV
+826 
-834 RSFVLFRAKEV
+834 EV
-845 YQTRESLL
+845 YNSRKSLL
-853 PADVM
+853 PSDVM
-858 RGFEK
+858 KGFEK
-863 FVVLRT
+863 FVALRT

-914 ADTSETTI
+914 ADTSELTLQ
-922 KRLYRTQIQGMEAAP
+922 RLYRTQIQGMSASP
-937 EMPVSKA
+937 EMPVTKD
-944 RNIQTQH
+944 RNVQVQH
-951 DETTG
+951 DESTG
-956 MGFSGPSMQEQA
+956 MGFSGPSLKEQA
-968 PAQSGAPKQPIH
+968 AASSGIPNQPIN
-980 VDEKIGRNAKIK
+980 VDEKIGRNEKIK
-992 MVSPS
+992 LVSPS
-997 GKQVEVKYKKLKQ
+997 GEQVKVKYKKLQQ
-1010 YLNQGYTQVS
+1010 YLNQGYSKV

>member
-1 MIQNFV
+1 MIQNLV

-15 DREVKL
+15 DREVKQLYPL
-21 LLPMVDQINQLAEGI
+21 LNEINIFADKL
-36 TNLSDDAMIER
+36 LDKSDEELKNRSIE
-47 SQALRESVIAAREAA
+47 LR
-62 QTKADAEIL
+62 TEIL
-71 DKDEA
+71 SAVEEAKEKAKKEISDKDEA
-76 NKFVLMAEHEKLEE
+76 KKFILLAEHNKLEQV
-90 ILPEAFAMV
+90 LPEAFAMV
-99 KETCLRMCGT
+99 KETCRRMCGS
-109 SWSVVGREL
+109 SWKVVGREL
-118 SWDMVPYDVQ
+118 KWEMIPYDVQ

-162 TSRGVHLVT
+162 TGRGVHLIT

-182 WMGEIY
+182 WMGEVY
-188 RRLGLSV
+188 KRLGLSV
-195 GYILNNM
+195 GFILNNM
-202 APEQRRANYNCDIT
+202 TPEQRRKNYNCDIT

-226 YLRDNMSLQKED
+226 YLRDNMALQKED

-272 PVDTSFKELRPMVQN
+272 PVDTSFKDLRPLIQN
-287 LVRNQNALVA
+287 LVRQQNALVSQI
-297 KIVGEG
+297 IVEADDLLKE
-303 QSLMS
+303 SK
-308 DGKNKEAGYKLLQAL
+308 DKEAGYKFLQAL

-331 VMKIFQEAGTKK
+331 VMKAFQEAGAKK
-343 LAHQVE
+343 LAYQIE

-365 YFSIDEKTH
+365 FFSIDEKTH
-374 VIDIN
+374 VIDIT
-379 EKGRNALAPDNP
+379 EKGRNNLAPDDP
-391 DVFVIPDLGELL
+391 DLFVIPDLGELL
-403 HDIDENDQ
+403 HDIDIND
-411 LSKLEKDQEKEKA
+411 SFSNIEKEKEKEA
-424 YQVHADRSGRIHNMT
+424 AHQTHADRSGRIHNMT

-446 LYEKDVEYVVQDGRV
+446 LYEKDVEYVVQDSRV

-521 AETEAEEFG
+521 AETEAEEFA
-530 SIYNLDVLVIPTHRP
+530 SIYNLDVLVIPTNQP
-545 IVRDDRDDLIYK
+545 IVRDDRNDLIYK
-557 TTREKYNAAVD
+557 TTREKYNAVVE
-568 EITQCHHSGQPSLVG
+568 EIIRCHQSGQPSLVG

-598 RKGIPHNVLNAK
+598 SKGVPHNVLNAK
-610 QHQSEAEIVALAGQR
+610 QHQSEAEIVARAGQH

-636 RGTDIKLGEGIKEL
+636 RGTDIKLGEGMKEL
-650 DGLHIIG
+650 GGLHIIG

-668 QLRGRSGRQGDP
+668 QLRGRSGRQGDS
-680 GTSVFYL
+680 GSSVFYL

-701 IASVMDKL
+701 IASIMDRL

-751 NQQRQVVYDLRKQ
+751 NQQRQVVYDIRKQ
-764 ALNDDDITDAID
+764 ALNDEDITEAID

-781 YVDDELNRMGDTSP
+781 YVDDELTSMEDTSP
-795 ENWDWDD
+795 ENWEWES
-802 LGQSLSSHMLVD
+802 LRQNLSSHLLVD
-814 VSLEK
+814 VNLK
-819 VQETNGN
+819 TVQGINNDSEV
-826 QEITLEDV
+826 TLENV
-834 RSFVLFRAKEV
+834 REYILIQAKEV
-845 YQTRESLL
+845 YKTRESLL
-853 PADVM
+853 PQDIM

-900 EYKSEGFQMFQQMM
+900 EYKSEGFQMFQEMM
-914 ADTSETTI
+914 SNTSEATI
-922 KRLYRTQIQGMEAAP
+922 QRLYRTQIQGMDTAP
-937 EMPVSKA
+937 ELPLNKA
-944 RNIQTQH
+944 RNVQALH
-951 DETTG
+951 DESTG

-968 PAQSGAPKQPIH
+968 SSSSGAPKQP
-980 VDEKIGRNAKIK
+980 VNTDEKIGRNDKISL
-992 MVSPS
+992 VSPS
-997 GKQVEVKYKKLKQ
+997 GNQVEVKYKKLQQ
-1010 YLNQGYTQVS
+1010 YLNQGYTKV

>member
-1 MIQNFV
+1 MIQNLI

-15 DREVKL
+15 DREMKE
-21 LLPMVDQINQLAEGI
+21 LLPLVNEVNQFAESL
-36 TNLSDDAMIER
+36 TSKSDGE
-47 SQALRESVIAAREAA
+47 LRERTQELKASIREIRIIAEEKAA
-62 QTKADAEIL
+62 KEIN

-76 NKFVLMAEHEKLEE
+76 NKFILLAEHDKLEE

-99 KETCLRMCGT
+99 KETCRRMCGT
-109 SWSVVGREL
+109 SWKVVGREL
-118 SWDMVPYDVQ
+118 SWEMVPFDVQ
-128 IIGGIILHRGNVAE
+128 IMGGIILHRGNVTE

-162 TSRGVHLVT
+162 TGRGVHLIT

-182 WMGEIY
+182 WMGEVY
-188 RRLGLSV
+188 KRLDLSV
-195 GYILNNM
+195 GFILNNM
-202 APEQRRANYNCDIT
+202 TPEQRRENYNRDIT

-238 LVQRDH
+238 QVQRDH

-272 PVDTSFKELRPMVQN
+272 PVDTSFKDLRPLVQN
-287 LVRNQNALVA
+287 LVRQQNALVS
-297 KIVGEG
+297 KIVSEGET
-303 QSLMS
+303 LL
-308 DGKNKEAGYKLLQAL
+308 KEEKDRDAGYKFLQAL
-323 RGMPKHPK
+323 RGQPKHPK
-331 VMKIFQEAGTKK
+331 VMKIFQEGGTKK

-354 DKKLHEVDEDL
+354 DKKLHEVDDDL
-365 YFSIDEKTH
+365 FFSIDEKTH
-374 VIDIN
+374 VIDIT
-379 EKGRNALAPDNP
+379 EKGRNALAPDSP
-391 DVFVIPDLGELL
+391 ETFIIPDLGEML
-403 HDIDENDQ
+403 HDIDENES
-411 LSKLEKDQEKEKA
+411 LSKLEKDQEKENA
-424 YQVHADRSGRIHNMT
+424 HQLHADRSGRIHNMT

-446 LYEKDVEYVVQDGRV
+446 LYDKDVEYVVENDRV
-461 QIVDEFTGRILSG
+461 QIVDEFTGRILAG

-530 SIYNLDVLVIPTHRP
+530 SIYNLDVVVIPTHRP
-545 IVRDDRDDLIYK
+545 IIRDDNEDLIYK
-557 TTREKYNAAVD
+557 TTREKYNAVVE
-568 EITQCHHSGQPSLVG
+568 EIASCHHKGQPSLVG
-583 TISVEASE
+583 TITVEASE

-598 RKGIPHNVLNAK
+598 RRVIPHNVLNAK
-610 QHQSEAEIVALAGQR
+610 QHQSEAEIVARAGQT

-636 RGTDIKLGEGIKEL
+636 RGTDIKLGEGVIEAG
-650 DGLHIIG
+650 GLHIIG

-680 GTSVFYL
+680 GSSVFYL

-701 IASVMDKL
+701 IASIMDRL

-751 NQQRQVVYDLRKQ
+751 NQQRQVVYDIRNQ
-764 ALNDDDITDAID
+764 ALNDEDISDAVLN
-776 DMVDD
+776 MVDE
-781 YVDDELNRMGDTSP
+781 YVDDELNRMEDISP
-795 ENWDWDD
+795 QNWDWEN
-802 LGQSLSSHMLVD
+802 LRQNLSSHLLVD
-814 VSLEK
+814 VDYESVKESAESDE
-819 VQETNGN
+819 VS
-826 QEITLEDV
+826 IEDA
-834 RSFVLFRAKEV
+834 RNFILDQAKEV

-853 PADVM
+853 PDDVM

-863 FVVLRT
+863 FVMLRT

-914 ADTSETTI
+914 VDTTEETVQ
-922 KRLYRTQIQGMEAAP
+922 RLYRTQIRGMEAAP
-937 EMPVSKA
+937 EMPVSRA
-944 RNIQTQH
+944 RNVQTQH

-968 PAQSGAPKQPIH
+968 VASSGVPKQPVH
-980 VDEKIGRNAKIK
+980 ADEKIGRNAKVK

-997 GKQVEVKYKKLKQ
+997 GKQVEVKYKKLQQ
-1010 YLNQGYTQVS
+1010 YLNQGYAQV

>member
-1 MIQNFV
+1 MIQNLI

-15 DREVKL
+15 DREMKG
-21 LLPMVDQINQLAEGI
+21 LLPLVDEVNQFAESL
-36 TNLSDDAMIER
+36 TSKSDGE
-47 SQALRESVIAAREAA
+47 LRERTQELKASIREIRIIAEEKAA
-62 QTKADAEIL
+62 KEIN

-76 NKFVLMAEHEKLEE
+76 HKFILLAEHDKLEE

-99 KETCLRMCGT
+99 KETCRRMCGT
-109 SWSVVGREL
+109 SWKVVGREL
-118 SWDMVPYDVQ
+118 SWEMVPFDVQ
-128 IIGGIILHRGNVAE
+128 IMGGIILHRGNVTE

-162 TSRGVHLVT
+162 TGRGVHLIT

-182 WMGEIY
+182 WMGEVY
-188 RRLGLSV
+188 KRLGLSV
-195 GYILNNM
+195 GFILNNM
-202 APEQRRANYNCDIT
+202 TPEQRRENYNRDIT

-238 LVQRDH
+238 QVQRDH

-272 PVDTSFKELRPMVQN
+272 PVDTSFKDLRPLVQN
-287 LVRNQNALVA
+287 LVRQQNALVS
-297 KIVGEG
+297 KIVSEGET
-303 QSLMS
+303 LL
-308 DGKNKEAGYKLLQAL
+308 KEEKDRDAGYKFLQAL
-323 RGMPKHPK
+323 RGQPKHPK
-331 VMKIFQEAGTKK
+331 VMKIFQEGGTKK

-354 DKKLHEVDEDL
+354 DKKLHEVDDDL
-365 YFSIDEKTH
+365 FFSIDEKTH
-374 VIDIN
+374 VIDIT
-379 EKGRNALAPDNP
+379 EKGRNALAPDSP
-391 DVFVIPDLGELL
+391 ETFIIPDLGEML
-403 HDIDENDQ
+403 HDIDENES
-411 LSKLEKDQEKEKA
+411 LSKLEKDQEKENA
-424 YQVHADRSGRIHNMT
+424 HQLHADRSGRIHNMT

-446 LYEKDVEYVVQDGRV
+446 LYDKDVEYVVENDRV
-461 QIVDEFTGRILSG
+461 QIVDEFTGRILAG

-530 SIYNLDVLVIPTHRP
+530 SIYNLDVVVIPTHRP
-545 IVRDDRDDLIYK
+545 IIRDDNEDLIYK
-557 TTREKYNAAVD
+557 TTREKYNAVVE
-568 EITQCHHSGQPSLVG
+568 EIASCHHKGQPSLVG
-583 TISVEASE
+583 TITVEASE

-598 RKGIPHNVLNAK
+598 RRVIPHNVLNAK
-610 QHQSEAEIVALAGQR
+610 QHQSEAEIVARAGQT

-636 RGTDIKLGEGIKEL
+636 RGTDIKLGEGVIEAG
-650 DGLHIIG
+650 GLHIIG

-680 GTSVFYL
+680 GSSVFYL

-701 IASVMDKL
+701 IASIMDRL

-751 NQQRQVVYDLRKQ
+751 NQQRQVVYDIRNQ
-764 ALNDDDITDAID
+764 ALNDEDISDAVL
-776 DMVDD
+776 DMVDE
-781 YVDDELNRMGDTSP
+781 YVDDELNRMEDTSP
-795 ENWDWDD
+795 QNWDWEN
-802 LGQSLSSHMLVD
+802 LRQNLSSHLLVD
-814 VSLEK
+814 VDYESVKESAESDE
-819 VQETNGN
+819 VS
-826 QEITLEDV
+826 IEDA
-834 RSFVLFRAKEV
+834 RNFILDQAKEV

-853 PADVM
+853 PDDVM

-863 FVVLRT
+863 FVMLRT

-914 ADTSETTI
+914 VDTTEETVQ
-922 KRLYRTQIQGMEAAP
+922 RLYRTQIRGMEAAP
-937 EMPVSKA
+937 EMPVSRA
-944 RNIQTQH
+944 RNVQTQH

-968 PAQSGAPKQPIH
+968 VASSGVPKQPVH
-980 VDEKIGRNAKIK
+980 ADEKIGRNAKVK

-997 GKQVEVKYKKLKQ
+997 GKQVEVKYKKLQQ
-1010 YLNQGYTQVS
+1010 YLNQGYAQV

>member
-1 MIQNFV
+1 MIQNLV

-15 DREVKL
+15 DREMKQL
-21 LLPMVDQINQLAEGI
+21 MPMVDDINQLAE
-36 TNLSDDAMIER
+36 NLLSKSDDELKVRTQGLKAM
-47 SQALRESVIAAREAA
+47 VIAAREAA
-62 QTKADAEIL
+62 EEKAANDIS

-76 NKFVLMAEHEKLEE
+76 KKFILKAEHDQLEE

-99 KETCLRMCGT
+99 KETCRRMCG
-109 SWSVVGREL
+109 SNWKVVGREL
-118 SWDMVPYDVQ
+118 SWEMVPYDVQ
-128 IIGGIILHRGNVAE
+128 ILGGIILHRGNVAE
-142 MKTGEGKTLVAAFP
+142 MKTGEGKTLVATFP

-162 TSRGVHLVT
+162 TGRGVHLIT

-182 WMGEIY
+182 WMGEVY
-188 RRLGLSV
+188 TRLGLTV
-195 GYILNNM
+195 GFILNNM
-202 APEQRRANYNCDIT
+202 TPDQRRENYNCDIT

-238 LVQRDH
+238 QVQRDH

-272 PVDTSFKELRPMVQN
+272 PVDTSFMDLRPLVQN
-287 LVRNQNALVA
+287 LVKKQKALISQ
-297 KIVGEG
+297 IVSEGEIH
-303 QSLMS
+303 MNE
-308 DGKNKEAGYKLLQAL
+308 GKDKEAGYKLLQAL

-331 VMKIFQEAGTKK
+331 VMKIFQEGGTKK

-365 YFSIDEKTH
+365 FFSIEEKSH
-374 VIDIN
+374 VIDIT
-379 EKGRNALAPDNP
+379 EKGRDTLAPDNP
-391 DVFVIPDLGELL
+391 ETFVIPDLGEML
-403 HDIDENDQ
+403 HDIDDNDSI
-411 LSKLEKDQEKEKA
+411 SKLEKDKEKEKA
-424 YQVHADRSGRIHNMT
+424 HQIHADRSGRIHNMS
-439 QLLRAYT
+439 QLLRAFT
-446 LYEKDVEYVVQDGRV
+446 LYEKDVEYVVQNGRV
-461 QIVDEFTGRILSG
+461 QIVDEFTGRILAG

-530 SIYNLDVLVIPTHRP
+530 AIYNLDVIVIPTDQP
-545 IVRDDRDDLIYK
+545 VIRDDRDDLIYK
-557 TTREKYNAAVD
+557 TTREKYNAVIE
-568 EITQCHHSGQPSLVG
+568 EIAECHHKGQPTLVG

-591 LLSRMLK
+591 LMSRMLK
-598 RKGIPHNVLNAK
+598 RRNIPHNVLNAK
-610 QHQSEAEIVALAGQR
+610 QHASEAEIVARAGHT

-636 RGTDIKLGEGIKEL
+636 RGTDIKLGEGIKDL
-650 DGLHIIG
+650 GGLHIIG

-668 QLRGRSGRQGDP
+668 QLRGRSGRQGDS
-680 GTSVFYL
+680 GSSVFYL

-701 IASVMDKL
+701 IASIMDRL
-709 GAEEGEVITAKMVT
+709 GAEEGEVITAKMVS

-729 QKKVEQRNF
+729 QKKVEQRNY

-751 NQQRQVVYDLRKQ
+751 NQQRQVVYDIRNQ
-764 ALNDDDITDAID
+764 ALKEEDISDTVLE
-776 DMVDD
+776 MVDE
-781 YVDDELNRMGDTSP
+781 YIDDELSNLEDTDP
-795 ENWDWDD
+795 QNWEWDNIK
-802 LGQSLSSHMLVD
+802 QNFSSHLLVD
-814 VSLEK
+814 ISSEA
-819 VQETNGN
+819 VQEAKGN
-826 QEITLEDV
+826 NDISIEDV
-834 RSFVLFRAKEV
+834 RNFILNQAKEV

-853 PADVM
+853 PAEVM

-863 FVVLRT
+863 FVVLRS

-900 EYKSEGFQMFQQMM
+900 EYKSEGFQMFQEMII
-914 ADTSETTI
+914 DTTETTVQ
-922 KRLYRTQIQGMEAAP
+922 RLYRTQIQGMDSAP
-937 EMPVSKA
+937 QMPVSRT
-944 RNIQTQH
+944 RNVQAQH
-951 DETTG
+951 DESTG

-968 PAQSGAPKQPIH
+968 AESSGAAKQPIK
-980 VDEKIGRNAKIK
+980 VDEKIGRNEKIK
-992 MVSPS
+992 LVSPS
-997 GKQVEVKYKKLKQ
+997 GKEIEVKYKKIQQ
-1010 YLNQGYTQVS
+1010 YLNQGYTQA

>member
-1 MIQNFV
+1 MIQNLI

-15 DREVKL
+15 DREMKG
-21 LLPMVDQINQLAEGI
+21 LLPLVDEVNQFAESL
-36 TNLSDDAMIER
+36 TSKSDGE
-47 SQALRESVIAAREAA
+47 LRERTQELKASIREIRIIAEEKAA
-62 QTKADAEIL
+62 KEIN

-76 NKFVLMAEHEKLEE
+76 HKFILLAEHDKLEE

-99 KETCLRMCGT
+99 KETCRRMCGT
-109 SWSVVGREL
+109 SWKVVGREL
-118 SWDMVPYDVQ
+118 SWEMVPFDVQ
-128 IIGGIILHRGNVAE
+128 IMGGIILHRGNVTE

-162 TSRGVHLVT
+162 TGRGVHLIT

-182 WMGEIY
+182 WMGEVY
-188 RRLGLSV
+188 KRLDLSV
-195 GYILNNM
+195 GFILNNM
-202 APEQRRANYNCDIT
+202 TPEQRRENYNRDIT

-238 LVQRDH
+238 QVQRDH

-272 PVDTSFKELRPMVQN
+272 PVDTSFKDLRPLVQD
-287 LVRNQNALVA
+287 LVRQQNALVS
-297 KIVGEG
+297 KIVSEGET
-303 QSLMS
+303 LL
-308 DGKNKEAGYKLLQAL
+308 KEEKDRDAGYKFLQAL
-323 RGMPKHPK
+323 RGQPKHPK
-331 VMKIFQEAGTKK
+331 VMKIFQEGGTKK

-354 DKKLHEVDEDL
+354 DKKLHEVDDDL
-365 YFSIDEKTH
+365 FFSIDEKTH
-374 VIDIN
+374 VIDIT
-379 EKGRNALAPDNP
+379 EKGRNALAPDSP
-391 DVFVIPDLGELL
+391 ETFIIPDLGEML
-403 HDIDENDQ
+403 HDIDENES
-411 LSKLEKDQEKEKA
+411 LSKLEKDQEKENA
-424 YQVHADRSGRIHNMT
+424 HQLHADRSGRIHNMT

-446 LYEKDVEYVVQDGRV
+446 LYDKDVEYVVENDRV
-461 QIVDEFTGRILSG
+461 QIVDEFTGRILAG

-530 SIYNLDVLVIPTHRP
+530 SIYNLDVVVIPTHRP
-545 IVRDDRDDLIYK
+545 IIRDDNEDLIYK
-557 TTREKYNAAVD
+557 TTREKYNAVVE
-568 EITQCHHSGQPSLVG
+568 EIASCHHKGQPSLVG
-583 TISVEASE
+583 TITVEASE

-598 RKGIPHNVLNAK
+598 RRGIPHNVLNAK
-610 QHQSEAEIVALAGQR
+610 QHQSEAEIVARAGQT

-636 RGTDIKLGEGIKEL
+636 RGTDIKLGEGVIEAG
-650 DGLHIIG
+650 GLHIIG

-680 GTSVFYL
+680 GSSVFYL

-701 IASVMDKL
+701 IASIMDRL

-751 NQQRQVVYDLRKQ
+751 NQQRQVVYDIRNQ
-764 ALNDDDITDAID
+764 ALNDEDISDAVL
-776 DMVDD
+776 DMVDE
-781 YVDDELNRMGDTSP
+781 YVDDELNRMEDISP
-795 ENWDWDD
+795 QNWDWEN
-802 LGQSLSSHMLVD
+802 LRQNLSSHLLVD
-814 VSLEK
+814 VDYESVKESAESDE
-819 VQETNGN
+819 VS
-826 QEITLEDV
+826 IEDA
-834 RSFVLFRAKEV
+834 RNFILDQAKEV

-853 PADVM
+853 PDDVM

-863 FVVLRT
+863 FVMLRT

-914 ADTSETTI
+914 VDTTEETVQ
-922 KRLYRTQIQGMEAAP
+922 RLYRTQIRGMEAAP
-937 EMPVSKA
+937 EMPVSRA
-944 RNIQTQH
+944 RNVQTQH

-968 PAQSGAPKQPIH
+968 VASSGVPKQPVH
-980 VDEKIGRNAKIK
+980 ADEKIGRNAKVK

-997 GKQVEVKYKKLKQ
+997 GKQVEVKYKKLQQ
-1010 YLNQGYTQVS
+1010 YLNQGYAQV

>member
-1 MIQNFV
+1 MIQNLV

-15 DREVKL
+15 DREVKQL
-21 LLPMVDQINQLAEGI
+21 YPLVDDINRLAEGFI
-36 TNLSDDAMIER
+36 DQSDKDLKER
-47 SQALRESVIAAREAA
+47 SQELRATVIEAIEVA
-62 QTKADAEIL
+62 KAKAEKDIT

-76 NKFVLMAEHEKLEE
+76 RKFILLAEHEKLEQ

-99 KETCLRMCGT
+99 KETCRRLCGT
-109 SWSVVGREL
+109 SWHVVGREL
-118 SWDMVPYDVQ
+118 SWEMVPYDVQ
-128 IIGGIILHRGNVAE
+128 IVGGIILHRGNVAE

-162 TSRGVHLVT
+162 TGRGVHLIT

-195 GYILNNM
+195 GFILNNM
-202 APEQRRANYNCDIT
+202 TPEQRRENYSCDIT

-226 YLRDNMSLQKED
+226 YLRDNMALQKED

-272 PVDTSFKELRPMVQN
+272 PVDTSFKDLCPLIQN
-287 LVRNQNALVA
+287 LVRQQNALVGN
-297 KIVGEG
+297 IVSEGED
-303 QSLMS
+303 LMH
-308 DGKNKEAGYKLLQAL
+308 DGKDRDAGYKLLQAL

-331 VMKIFQEAGTKK
+331 VMKTFQEAGTKK
-343 LAHQVE
+343 LAYQVE
-349 SEFMR
+349 SEFLR
-354 DKKLHEVDEDL
+354 DKKLHEVDDDL
-365 YFSIDEKTH
+365 FFSIDEKSH
-374 VIDIN
+374 VIDIT

-403 HDIDENDQ
+403 HDIDQNDG
-411 LSKLEKDQEKEKA
+411 LTKLEKDQEKEKA
-424 YQVHADRSGRIHNMT
+424 HQTHADRSGRIHNMT

-545 IVRDDRDDLIYK
+545 VVRDDRNDLIYK
-557 TTREKYNAAVD
+557 TTREKYNGVVE

-583 TISVEASE
+583 TISVDASE

-598 RKGIPHNVLNAK
+598 RKGIPHSVLNAK
-610 QHQSEAEIVALAGQR
+610 QHQSEAEIVARAGQR

-636 RGTDIKLGEGIKEL
+636 RGTDIKLGEGMKEL
-650 DGLHIIG
+650 GGLHIIG

-680 GTSVFYL
+680 GSSVFYL

-751 NQQRQVVYDLRKQ
+751 NQQRKVVYDIRKQ
-764 ALNDDDITDAID
+764 ALNDSDITEAIE

-781 YVDDELNRMGDTSP
+781 YVDDELTRMEDTSP
-795 ENWDWDD
+795 QNWDWDN
-802 LGQSLSSHMLVD
+802 LKQNLSSHMLVD
-814 VSLEK
+814 ASLDS
-819 VQETNGN
+819 VQESKGSD
-826 QEITLEDV
+826 EISLEDV
-834 RSFVLFRAKEV
+834 RDYILSQAKEV
-845 YQTRESLL
+845 YKTRESLL
-853 PADVM
+853 PEDIM

-869 IDEKWKDHLYA
+869 IDEKWKDHLYG

-914 ADTSETTI
+914 ADTSEETI
-922 KRLYRTQIQGMEAAP
+922 QRLYRTQIQGMESAP
-937 EMPVSKA
+937 EMPVNKA
-944 RNIQTQH
+944 RNVQTQH

-968 PAQSGAPKQPIH
+968 ASSSGAPKQPVH
-980 VDEKIGRNAKIK
+980 VDQKIGRNDKVKLI
-992 MVSPS
+992 SPS
-997 GKQVEVKYKKLKQ
+997 GKQVEVKYKKLQ
-1010 YLNQGYTQVS
+1010 QFLNQGYTQV